1 MPCRMQGMA
10 GRSSF
15 HLVDRILDGHLAEFL
30 TEARAN
36 GQSFET
42 IARDLYIQFDI
53 EISSHAIRRWV
64 KALENDVVIV

>member
-1 MPCRMQGMA
+1 MA

-15 HLVDRILDGHLAEFL
+15 HLVDRILDGQLAEFL
-30 TEARAN
+30 NEARAN

-42 IARDLYIQFDI
+42 IARDLYTQFDI